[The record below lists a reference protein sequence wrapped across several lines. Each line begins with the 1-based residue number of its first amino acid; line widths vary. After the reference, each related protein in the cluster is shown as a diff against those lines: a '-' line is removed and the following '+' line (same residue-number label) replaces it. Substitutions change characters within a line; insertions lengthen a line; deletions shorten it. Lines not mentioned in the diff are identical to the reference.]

1 MKKPVYWGLSKLEL
15 CKKAIYDFLYN
26 YVKPKYGEKVNFS
39 NMDKD
44 CFIFHVKTDAFYK
57 NIVEHVETRFETSSY
72 HLNRPF
78 TKTKK

>member
-44 CFIFHVKTDAFYK
+44 SFIFHEKLMLFIKT
-57 NIVEHVETRFETSSY
+57 
-72 HLNRPF
+72 L
-78 TKTKK
+78 